1 MTMRQSPS
9 KYWGF
14 LDIRIFCLIVF
25 ITATHIHVVGEF
37 VVVDSH
43 AIAQTYNV
51 FTTYCHNIHILI
63 IRHKGSDYISYRQ
76 NRGWMLTF
84 KVRKTA

>member
-43 AIAQTYNV
+43 AIAQTYIYV
-51 FTTYCHNIHILI
+51 
-63 IRHKGSDYISYRQ
+63 
-76 NRGWMLTF
+76 
-84 KVRKTA
+84 